1 MKDKV
6 NKNKKQNIKDVNTEQ
21 NAIYSD
27 PKDALICKLY
37 RDRKILMKSNI
48 NFSSDY
54 MMNEKY
60 VLSLIT
66 FKKLFDNIYT

>member
-27 PKDALICKLY
+27 QKMQLICKLY
-37 RDRKILMKSNI
+37 RSRKILMKSNI

-60 VLSLIT
+60 ALSLIT
-66 FKKLFDNIYT
+66 YEKLFDNIYT

>member
-27 PKDALICKLY
+27 PKDAAN
-37 RDRKILMKSNI
+37 M
-48 NFSSDY
+48 
-54 MMNEKY
+54 
-60 VLSLIT
+60 
-66 FKKLFDNIYT
+66 

>member
-27 PKDALICKLY
+27 PKDAANMQTVPKPK
-37 RDRKILMKSNI
+37 D
-48 NFSSDY
+48 
-54 MMNEKY
+54 
-60 VLSLIT
+60 
-66 FKKLFDNIYT
+66 FDEIEY

>member
-27 PKDALICKLY
+27 PKDAA
-37 RDRKILMKSNI
+37 
-48 NFSSDY
+48 
-54 MMNEKY
+54 
-60 VLSLIT
+60 
-66 FKKLFDNIYT
+66 